1 MADASPTLFDLPA
14 DIPALPYGG
23 SSGWAG
29 SETSEERA
37 RSADADGTTGRR
49 QRRTLSL
56 LASAGLQG
64 MTWKEIAQE
73 TGWHHGTASG
83 ALSVLHKVGAIARL
97 AETRSRS
104 AVYVLPAHVAGR
116 PVSGRRTTAGSRL
129 LRQVL
134 AEIDADL
141 AEGRSW
147 EARRR
152 IQATLEMLGEDA

>member
-1 MADASPTLFDLPA
+1 
-14 DIPALPYGG
+14 
-23 SSGWAG
+23 
-29 SETSEERA
+29 
-37 RSADADGTTGRR
+37 
-49 QRRTLSL
+49 
-56 LASAGLQG
+56 